1 MSITRLSILLSIGPI
16 LEATAYPKPGN
27 VHRLRDFPDTR
38 FEDFMVSGLVFVPFM
53 AKCIRRGI
61 RGKYGKVV
69 IGDIIYGIVRNSME
83 IHGGGNTCLGT
94 ATLLSPIAL
103 SIGYY
108 LGRSKN
114 LRLNISMIVKKAS
127 SLVREY
133 STVLDAIY
141 FYKAIRFIKPSYLS
155 RRDKT
160 GNLPNVFTKDYAKKL
175 MKNNVRLW
183 DILIASSKF
192 DLVCSEVVNAYS
204 ITLKAM
210 EFLKEKLRKGIDWN
224 YVVVDTFLYVL
235 SNTMDTLVV
244 RKHGVEA
251 MKYVSMK
258 AHEILSLGGSSN
270 PKGFKLLKELDKELS
285 TKKINPGASADIVA
299 TSISLYALTKG
310 EKIIR

>member
-1 MSITRLSILLSIGPI
+1 MSITKLSILLSIGPI

-69 IGDIIYGIVRNSME
+69 IGDIVYGIVRSSME

-103 SIGYY
+103 SIGNY
-108 LGRSKN
+108 LRKSKD
-114 LRLNISMIVKKAS
+114 LRMNISMVVEKAS
-127 SLVREY
+127 FLIKEY
-133 STVLDAIY
+133 STVFDAIY

-155 RRDKT
+155 RKDKT
-160 GNLPNVFTKDYAKKL
+160 EDLPNVFTRDYAKKL
-175 MKNNVRLW
+175 MKDNVRLW
-183 DILIASSKF
+183 DILVASSKF
-192 DLVCSEVVNAYS
+192 DLICSEVVNAYP

-210 EFLKEKLRKGIDWN
+210 KFLREKLKCGIDWN
-224 YVVVDTFLYVL
+224 YAVIDTFLYVL
-235 SNTMDTLVV
+235 SNVMDTLVV
-244 RKHGVEA
+244 RKQGVEA
-251 MKYVSMK
+251 MKYISTK
-258 AHEILSLGGSSN
+258 AHEILGLGGSSN